1 MDTIT
6 KAVKCAIQR
15 NNDGAGF
22 ALKRKNPLDKKRNI
36 LISKGF
42 MGKDPSNLLTNI
54 CDQNIKKEDEL
65 IIHLRYTTSGEVHIN
80 NCHPFGIPDK
90 ENIGLIEV
98 NNHNINFPVVA
109 HNGTFYD
116 FVEEKSLAGWN
127 HYYADKEKKSDSYKF
142 VEELLVNKNLLPIF
156 VDKAK
161 SKDFF
166 FNSYILNNK
175 LSLLFPDREML
186 LIGDF
191 IEETDGMMYSNEYY
205 KNPYTMIPLLNSV
218 NKIMKTFKANTIRNS
233 FRLADRLFINN

>member
-1 MDTIT
+1 MCIIIAKKQGVEFNMDTIT

-175 LSLLFPDREML
+175 LSFLFPDREML

-205 KNPYTMIPLLNSV
+205 KNPY
-218 NKIMKTFKANTIRNS
+218 KTVDYTNLTY
-233 FRLADRLFINN
+233 